1 MSFQWLMFVV
11 GLSAIDAVMTGNL
24 RARNHT
30 QAPKVPQAP
39 VADVNLALSNFQN
52 VQYMGH
58 FYIGGQDLPVIYDTG
73 SFEIIVL
80 SDLCKHCETAGPKYS
95 SGMSSTFNPGQK
107 LVAQHTFG
115 SGPVLSKKGLET
127 VHVGT
132 VASPLV
138 AQQMPFW
145 QVMDHDI
152 DVWDKHS
159 KFSGIIG
166 LGHSATTPEMDSD
179 NSTKVYGKDESLL
192 EKVGVT
198 AFSIC
203 LERSAGTPNGHLI
216 MGPTAEDAR
225 YDSTTFKHVPV
236 VGDIHWAVLMS
247 KLSASGQ
254 ETHDACNPSCAAI
267 VDSGTSLI
275 AAPTSALQA
284 LAPILTKI
292 DPECG
297 NLDTLPDIT
306 FTLGQDTF
314 TLPPAIYVIRVTGYV
329 EDRQDVW
336 EAMFGPPKLKAVTQ
350 CVPAF
355 MEINMVAKDHGP
367 VWILGMPFLRYYYT
381 VFQRNPK
388 FLHIAY
394 ATADCRPSGDVAAI
408 YNLQANMTTMGL
420 ANTSVL
426 QNTTARASVASQIVT
441 VDPNYARLP
450 SWAIPGMKTKK
461 GSGKLVHLDF

>member
-1 MSFQWLMFVV
+1 MLLME
-11 GLSAIDAVMTGNL
+11 LPAADAVRSANL
-24 RARNHT
+24 RSRGNHSHKT
-30 QAPKVPQAP
+30 GPTH
-39 VADVNLALSNFQN
+39 DVNLALSNFQN
-52 VQYMGH
+52 VQYMGE

-80 SDLCKHCETAGPKYS
+80 SDLCEHCETQGPMYS
-95 SGMSSTFNPGQK
+95 SSHSSTFDPGQK

-115 SGPVLSKKGLET
+115 SGPVLSKKALET

-132 VASPLV
+132 SASPLV
-138 AQQMPFW
+138 ATQMPFW

-152 DVWDKHS
+152 DVWDKYS

-166 LGHSATTPEMDSD
+166 LGHSATTPKMDSD
-179 NSTKVYGKDESLL
+179 NSSQTYGQDQSLL

-203 LERSAGTPNGHLI
+203 LERSAGAPNGHLI
-216 MGPTAEDAR
+216 MGPTAETAQH
-225 YDSTTFKHVPV
+225 STSFRHVPV
-236 VGDIHWAVLMS
+236 VGDIHWAVLM
-247 KLSASGQ
+247 KQLSGGGQ

-284 LAPILTKI
+284 LAPILSQI
-292 DPECG
+292 DPECN

-306 FTLGQDTF
+306 FTLGHDTF
-314 TLPPAIYVIRVTGYV
+314 TLPPAIYVIKVTGYV

-336 EAMFGPPKLKAVTQ
+336 DAMFGPPELKAVTQ

-355 MEINMVAKDHGP
+355 MEINMVAKEHGP

-388 FLHIAY
+388 SLHIAY
-394 ATADCRPSGDVAAI
+394 ATADCQPSSDVAAI
-408 YNLQANMTTMGL
+408 YNFNGNLTTGIL
-420 ANTSVL
+420 ANTSTL
-426 QNTTARASVASQIVT
+426 QNTTLRAGVKSQLTT
-441 VDPNYARLP
+441 VNPSYARLP
-450 SWAIPGMKTKK
+450 SWAIPGMKSRKH
-461 GSGKLVHLDF
+461 SGKTVHLDF